1 MAQTPTP
8 TIALTFAP
16 EFDEVRSDAEV
27 SLTFNL
33 HLQAPEMSEEA
44 AEGAGRSVVS
54 LSSVLD
60 KSGSMGGQKL
70 DLVKRASDFM
80 VAQLGSRDKLG
91 VVQYDSHVS
100 ELIPLSRA
108 SVAFKT
114 ESKRVIA
121 SIDAGSCTN
130 LSGGLFQGMQQQ
142 IDNTF
147 VDWELED
154 EASTGQ
160 IGRAHV

>member
-130 LSGGLFQGMQQQ
+130 LRCVHACRVRVPGKRSG
-142 IDNTF
+142 
-147 VDWELED
+147 
-154 EASTGQ
+154 EACGASLDA
-160 IGRAHV
+160 RALAPC

>member
-80 VAQLGSRDKLG
+80 VAQLGSRDKL

-130 LSGGLFQGMQQQ
+130 LRCVHACRVRVPGTRSGDACG
-142 IDNTF
+142 
-147 VDWELED
+147 
-154 EASTGQ
+154 ASLDA
-160 IGRAHV
+160 RALAPC